1 MYIIM
6 TEIYGRR
13 KLKGHKKMCVNE
25 MFIVFYLHAQ
35 VKTMSSAHYSLLSG
49 IAFTFIWAMS
59 LR

>member
-1 MYIIM
+1 M